1 MHSVCSITKGCKKI
15 ATLLVVVCSAF
26 SAIAQENSPYSRYG
40 IGDATINRH
49 IINRGMGGI
58 SAGYQSW
65 NSANLVNPAAN
76 YLSNRSSKV
85 FNPFVLFDVGAEV
98 NMRNLKSNIA
108 PEKYRAINTTI
119 SYLHFGFPVTS
130 TKMAAKNKF
139 WAFNFGLKP
148 ITRIAYKI
156 DNRNRLPG
164 IDSAQT
170 LYEGSGGLNQA
181 YIGTAVRIKNLSLG
195 FNMGYEFG
203 NKTINNKRGFIN
215 DTLVYY
221 IASYEEKTT
230 FNGLSYTAGMQYD
243 IPMKSGLLK
252 LGAYG
257 TFAHNLSA
265 NRNAVVKT
273 VEIGFSGEEIP
284 VDTVKISDNE
294 KGDIKYPLTW
304 GAGFTFQDKNEQWL
318 FGIDYEQTR
327 WSDFR
332 VYDEVEPTQNT
343 YMIRGGVQYYPAKK
357 DVPITRYGKSI
368 RYRLGF
374 YYGTDA
380 IRLTDEARK
389 DYAVTFG
396 AGLPLSSPKSVR
408 SFSNIAVLNT
418 SVEIGGRGNKNTGA
432 IREGL
437 MRFNVGV
444 SFSGNWF
451 QKRKYF

>member
-203 NKTINNKRGFIN
+203 NKTINNKR
-215 DTLVYY
+215 
-221 IASYEEKTT
+221 T
-230 FNGLSYTAGMQYD
+230 F
-243 IPMKSGLLK
+243 
-252 LGAYG
+252 
-257 TFAHNLSA
+257 
-265 NRNAVVKT
+265 R
-273 VEIGFSGEEIP
+273 
-284 VDTVKISDNE
+284 
-294 KGDIKYPLTW
+294 
-304 GAGFTFQDKNEQWL
+304 
-318 FGIDYEQTR
+318 
-327 WSDFR
+327 
-332 VYDEVEPTQNT
+332 
-343 YMIRGGVQYYPAKK
+343 
-357 DVPITRYGKSI
+357 
-368 RYRLGF
+368 
-374 YYGTDA
+374 
-380 IRLTDEARK
+380 
-389 DYAVTFG
+389 
-396 AGLPLSSPKSVR
+396 
-408 SFSNIAVLNT
+408 
-418 SVEIGGRGNKNTGA
+418 
-432 IREGL
+432 
-437 MRFNVGV
+437 
-444 SFSGNWF
+444 
-451 QKRKYF
+451 